1 MYFHIITVIINII
14 MMKEF
19 IYIGLL
25 LLLLEQF
32 LECDLLG
39 TSMHFKMFKE
49 GGFPRKVK

>member
-1 MYFHIITVIINII
+1 MYSNIITVIINTI
-14 MMKEF
+14 MMKVF

-32 LECDLLG
+32 LECDFLG

-49 GGFPRKVK
+49 EGFPKKVK